1 MDRRFYLWLL
11 FSCFLII
18 AVRNGAGLL
27 LHVPLA
33 PLFFARF
40 QLVLFAAVIAG
51 EIYFAEKKIQLF
63 ELILVVPTA
72 IGFLFIIQHWP
83 YGHPIFNSASFLLL
97 GLFIG
102 NALRSKNTP
111 VALTLLLYP
120 VAFSIRRF
128 VYHWPGSWWLELFSI
143 FITTILL
150 AFLLFRK
157 KKTV

>member
-1 MDRRFYLWLL
+1 MDRGIYLWLV

-18 AVRNGAGLL
+18 AVRNGAGLI

-33 PLFFARF
+33 PLLFARF
-40 QLVLFAAVIAG
+40 KLVLFAAVIAG

-63 ELILVVPTA
+63 ELILVVPVA
-72 IGFLFIIQHWP
+72 VGLLFIIQHWA
-83 YGHPIFNSASFLLL
+83 YGHLIFNSASFLLL

-111 VALTLLLYP
+111 VALTLLYP
-120 VAFSIRRF
+120 VAFSIRMF
-128 VYHWPGSWWLELFSI
+128 GYHWPGSWWLELFSI